1 MTASF
6 VSSQPRTKPFLKN
19 GATARVSIIMSS
31 VILAIVDDLMFTS
44 KIKTTAGLLGVA
56 VAFARSRDS
65 ALIEMRKSSPSL
77 VIFDLN
83 GKATDPLG
91 TLAAMHADPG
101 LAAIPTIGFVSHV
114 QTDLIDAARQAG
126 VGEVMARSAFT
137 ARLAEII
144 RSG

>member
-1 MTASF
+1 
-6 VSSQPRTKPFLKN
+6 
-19 GATARVSIIMSS
+19 
-31 VILAIVDDLMFTS
+31 MFTS

-114 QTDLIDAARQAG
+114 QAEPPAGRGGEGGLLRVHRAPGRHHQGWLRPAPTINQPSSVMSQEHRATKRQHALLST
-126 VGEVMARSAFT
+126 V
-137 ARLAEII
+137 RL
-144 RSG
+144 R